1 MKCSAPPTSIINQF
15 RKQYAASLTNKK
27 TAAKQVETI
36 NNITAH
42 RWHKGQSGNY
52 AGRPKKLNTLLIE
65 QGYSQS
71 SINDCICAMLAMN
84 EAQLKTI
91 EHEPEATMLE
101 RTIAAALLR
110 SFNRCNLYALEVLLT
125 RRFGKPKETADI
137 NQAINGSVS
146 ISLDLT

>member
-1 MKCSAPPTSIINQF
+1 
-15 RKQYAASLTNKK
+15 
-27 TAAKQVETI
+27 
-36 NNITAH
+36 
-42 RWHKGQSGNY
+42 
-52 AGRPKKLNTLLIE
+52 
-65 QGYSQS
+65 
-71 SINDCICAMLAMN
+71 MLAMN